1 MMEKNYF
8 SLLVTKKSWFLCL
21 IVLLVKR
28 LAPVSDFPERLVPY
42 EEINCLEIT
51 TSKRG
56 RHAYRLGEIVNN
68 KKKILRWQ
76 VVCKYRRVWHCTN
89 CLRGNNYTLWFMP
102 IIGFLKNL
110 HGIGFNLMMVKMRPN
125 LLLKDLKKKQ
135 VSWWFRPS
143 QNSMPFLI
151 IWACPHNKNVILY
164 CFGHG
169 PNNCKFFFCFKLP
182 CKWSVT
188 LLAR

>member
-68 KKKILRWQ
+68 KKKNI
-76 VVCKYRRVWHCTN
+76 
-89 CLRGNNYTLWFMP
+89 TLTSCM
-102 IIGFLKNL
+102 
-110 HGIGFNLMMVKMRPN
+110 
-125 LLLKDLKKKQ
+125 
-135 VSWWFRPS
+135 
-143 QNSMPFLI
+143 
-151 IWACPHNKNVILY
+151 
-164 CFGHG
+164 
-169 PNNCKFFFCFKLP
+169 
-182 CKWSVT
+182 
-188 LLAR
+188 